1 MYSFL
6 IRPIEGEN
14 WKIKIT
20 KLNSHCE
27 GPSIVPLVKLCGIIA
42 ALEGEFSIICY
53 WNMFHILCYG
63 NGIFLLWDILIFV
76 HSVPCIYYGYSRMI
90 RDAIA
95 STIAWF
101 SSGLG

>member
-14 WKIKIT
+14 WNIKIT

-42 ALEGEFSIICY
+42 ALKGEFSIICY
-53 WNMFHILCYG
+53 WNMFHILYYG
-63 NGIFLLWDILIFV
+63 NGYSCYGIF
-76 HSVPCIYYGYSRMI
+76 S
-90 RDAIA
+90 
-95 STIAWF
+95 F
-101 SSGLG
+101 SSILYHVYTMDIVG